1 MPVTKTRSRFNSTR
15 STFPSCFLN
24 FPRNT
29 FTLSPLRTCIAL
41 VPCFCRKSLERWTW
55 TNFCR
60 TCRGALYLYL
70 RCLRGWV
77 LLFQLVENFFFFSV
91 ILYYHACYF
100 CHCRPSFRY
109 FLGDRP
115 FEDSPFWVSFFIFQY
130 YCGIIFKFDSGSIS
144 STVFFTLSD
153 NNCVHD
159 CFPHF

>member
-41 VPCFCRKSLERWTW
+41 VPCFWRRSLERWTW

-60 TCRGALYLYL
+60 TWRGALYLYL

-77 LLFQLVENFFFFSV
+77 LLFQLVENSFLVMVS
-91 ILYYHACYF
+91 LYDHARYF
-100 CHCRPSFRY
+100 CYCRPSFCDFFR
-109 FLGDRP
+109 DRP
-115 FEDSPFWVSFFIFQY
+115 FEDSPLRVSFFIF
-130 YCGIIFKFDSGSIS
+130 
-144 STVFFTLSD
+144 
-153 NNCVHD
+153 
-159 CFPHF
+159 